1 MAKISTV
8 FVCSNCG
15 QESTKW
21 FGKCTGCNEWNT
33 CYEEK
38 VQKTL
43 KASNKGN
50 SESIK
55 PTHLNEIANNQIT
68 RM

>member
-1 MAKISTV
+1 MQKQTTV

-15 QESTKW
+15 QESAKW

-38 VQKTL
+38 IVKKTGNNSKL
-43 KASNKGN
+43 KSN
-50 SESIK
+50 IK
-55 PTHLNEIANNQIT
+55 KYYFL
-68 RM
+68 